1 MAKSSPKPAKKSAA
15 KPAAKPAPK
24 PAAKPA
30 VKTIS
35 APIAKAVPNPAAKAV
50 PAPVA
55 ESAPVPAAS
64 SAPKPF
70 LRTTGL
76 SPKEQRLQALRAKLA
91 HTSSGAKPLPGAS
104 AQSFSAKSFTGK
116 KTPFQRKAV

>member
-1 MAKSSPKPAKKSAA
+1 MAKSTSKPAPKPATKKSIA
-15 KPAAKPAPK
+15 K

-30 VKTIS
+30 VKTIY
-35 APIAKAVPNPAAKAV
+35 APAAKPAPAPAAKAA
-50 PAPVA
+50 PAPPPPP
-55 ESAPVPAAS
+55 E
-64 SAPKPF
+64 PKPF
-70 LRTTGL
+70 VRTTGL
-76 SPKEQRLQALRAKLA
+76 SPREQKLQALRAKLA

>member
-1 MAKSSPKPAKKSAA
+1 MAKSTPKPAPKKSAA
-15 KPAAKPAPK
+15 K

-35 APIAKAVPNPAAKAV
+35 ASATKPSPVPIAKAAPTTIAP
-50 PAPVA
+50 PAPFV
-55 ESAPVPAAS
+55 
-64 SAPKPF
+64 
-70 LRTTGL
+70 RTTGL
-76 SPKEQRLQALRAKLA
+76 SPREQKLQALRAKLA
-91 HTSSGAKPLPGAS
+91 HTNSGAKPLTGAS

>member
-1 MAKSSPKPAKKSAA
+1 MRKFLMAKSTPKSAPKAPAKSAA
-15 KPAAKPAPK
+15 KAAPRPAASKPA
-24 PAAKPA
+24 
-30 VKTIS
+30 
-35 APIAKAVPNPAAKAV
+35 

-55 ESAPVPAAS
+55 KAAPPPPPAP
-64 SAPKPF
+64 APF
-70 LRTTGL
+70 IRTTGL
-76 SPKEQRLQALRAKLA
+76 SPREQKLQALRAKLA

>member
-1 MAKSSPKPAKKSAA
+1 MAKSKPAPKSAA
-15 KPAAKPAPK
+15 KKPAEKPVPK
-24 PAAKPA
+24 TA
-30 VKTIS
+30 
-35 APIAKAVPNPAAKAV
+35 

-55 ESAPVPAAS
+55 KPVPVAKSVPAPAAPL
-64 SAPKPF
+64 APKPF

>member
-1 MAKSSPKPAKKSAA
+1 MAKSTSKPSPKPATKKSVA
-15 KPAAKPAPK
+15 K

-35 APIAKAVPNPAAKAV
+35 APVAKPS

-55 ESAPVPAAS
+55 KAAPAPVTPPA
-64 SAPKPF
+64 PTPF
-70 LRTTGL
+70 IRTTGL
-76 SPKEQRLQALRAKLA
+76 SPREQKLQALRAKFA